1 MSLVPLRHVTL
12 IGLLADK
19 PAILGILQTLGC
31 CELVP
36 ADAADTQAR
45 ASEPSRGASPEA
57 RRALAFLLDSPWQ
70 RRRRSASRGG
80 FDAAKVQARALELE
94 QRLRSLRDER
104 DLLSVKV
111 RNLAPWGSFE
121 FPPLEQLA
129 GQRLWFYQVP
139 HYKRRAIPAEL
150 VHELVHADDRF
161 AYVVVIAP
169 DEPSGMPVPRTHTGA
184 VSRAT
189 LLDRLDAIEAE
200 IDEIQA
206 ERAVLTRDA
215 ELLAASLASL
225 DDAAERRAAERLT
238 HDDAPLFALAM
249 WVPVD
254 RVDELRAGL
263 AELAPVLRVREPG
276 PTDNPP
282 TLLHASDTLAGAQ
295 SLVTFYTTPGY
306 FTWDPSVVVLLAFAA
321 MFAMIVADA
330 GYGLLFALA
339 CVPAWRGLSKGVRV
353 VVGSVIAATIAYG
366 VLVGCY
372 FGVEPEPTTLLG
384 RLRALDATEPRSM
397 MAISVVIGVVHL
409 VVANG
414 ANALRLR
421 SSASLAPIG
430 WILVLLGGLLA
441 GASVTGYLSG
451 FTTIG
456 LSGVAT
462 GLVLV
467 AGFSAT
473 QVGVAARVR
482 TGLMALTKLT
492 AAFGDVLS
500 YLRLFALGLASGAL
514 AAAFNDLAAQS
525 RDALG
530 GVGIAVAGVVLL
542 VGHGLN
548 LVLALIS
555 GAVHGL
561 RLNYI
566 EFFGWGLPDE
576 GRPFRAFRRKE
587 IVGWKPSS

>member
-12 IGLLADK
+12 IGLLAEK
-19 PAILGILQTLGC
+19 PAILGVLQTLGC
-31 CELVP
+31 CELIRD
-36 ADAADTQAR
+36 DAN
-45 ASEPSRGASPEA
+45 ASALRGETGGASPQA

-70 RRRRSASRGG
+70 RRRRSAARGG
-80 FDAAKVQARALELE
+80 FDAAKLQARALELE
-94 QRLRSLRDER
+94 QRLRTLRDER
-104 DLLSVKV
+104 DLLGVKA

-139 HYKRRAIPAEL
+139 HYKRRAIPSEL
-150 VHELVHADDRF
+150 VHELVHADERF

-169 DEPSGMPVPRTHTGA
+169 DEPTTMPVPRTHTGA
-184 VSRAT
+184 VSRAK

-215 ELLAASLASL
+215 DLLAESLARL
-225 DDAAERRAAERLT
+225 DDEAERRAAERLG
-238 HDDAPLFALAM
+238 HDDAPIFALAA
-249 WVPVD
+249 WVPAA
-254 RVDELRAGL
+254 RVDELRAAL
-263 AELAPVLRVREPG
+263 AEFTPVLRVREPG
-276 PTDNPP
+276 PADNPP
-282 TLLHASDTLAGAQ
+282 TLLHASAALSGAQ
-295 SLVTFYTTPGY
+295 ALVTFYTTPGY
-306 FTWDPSVVVLLAFAA
+306 FTWDPAVVVLLAFAA

-339 CVPAWRGLSKGVRV
+339 CVPLWRGMDKGVRV
-353 VVGSVIAATIAYG
+353 VVGSVVAATIAYG
-366 VLVGCY
+366 VVVGCY
-372 FGVEPEPTTLLG
+372 FGVEPAPSSMLG
-384 RLRALDATEPRSM
+384 RLRALDAAEPRAM

-421 SSASLAPIG
+421 SCASLAPIG

-441 GASVTGYLSG
+441 GASVTGYLPG
-451 FTTIG
+451 ATTVG
-456 LSGVAT
+456 LSGVAL

-473 QVGVAARVR
+473 RVGPAARVR
-482 TGLMALTKLT
+482 AGLMALTKLT
-492 AAFGDVLS
+492 AAFGDMLS

-542 VGHGLN
+542 VGHALN

-566 EFFGWGLPDE
+566 EFFGWGLPEE

-587 IVGWKPSS
+587 IEGWKPSS